1 MKSITTKDI
10 ISRVRIK
17 LDEIG
22 LNESDMVGD
31 TDNSDIDTV
40 IKSCIGEAHRL
51 CVLNADASLLEGE
64 ASYPSLSIGS
74 DMVGR
79 VSLPP
84 NFLRLVSVRLSSWQS
99 AASEVIEEG
108 SPEYRM
114 QSDPY
119 CCGTWYSPVAALVYN
134 GSTRQIELYKAKT
147 TTDTLRSFV
156 TISQYDGGDTVSVPD
171 QLEGALIY
179 YVAMLTATTF
189 REDVAADFQRIAKSM
204 LGIE

>member
-1 MKSITTKDI
+1 MKSISVKDI
-10 ISRVRIK
+10 VTRVRVK

-22 LNESDMVGD
+22 INESGMVGD
-31 TDNSDIDTV
+31 TDNEDIDTV
-40 IKSCIGEAHRL
+40 IKSCIGDAHRL
-51 CVLNADASLLEGE
+51 CVLNADSFLLEGE
-64 ASYPSLSIGS
+64 SSSPSMTIDS

-79 VSLPP
+79 VSLPSG
-84 NFLRLVSVRLSSWQS
+84 FLRLVKVRLSSWKS

-119 CCGTWYSPVAALVYN
+119 LCGTWYSPVAALVHN
-134 GSTRQIELYKAKT
+134 GSTLQIELFKAKST
-147 TTDTLRSFV
+147 SDTLKSFV
-156 TISQYDGGDTVSVPD
+156 IISQYNGGDFVSIPD
-171 QLEGALIY
+171 QLENAFIY

-189 REDVAADFQRIAKSM
+189 REDAASDFLKIAKSM